1 MLQLTSTALFSPP
14 EMVYTSPAIALY
26 RCL

>member
-1 MLQLTSTALFSPP
+1 MLQLTSTAPFSP
-14 EMVYTSPAIALY
+14 EMLYTTPAIALY

>member
-1 MLQLTSTALFSPP
+1 VLQLTSTAPFSP
-14 EMVYTSPAIALY
+14 EMLYTTSAIALY